1 MQRYDYI
8 IAGGGLAGL
17 SLAYHINQTTLRDK
31 SMLIIDQDTKTK
43 NDRTWCFWE
52 KGDGIFEPVVGQKWD
67 KVYFHGTDFSA
78 LLDIGDYRYKCIQ
91 GINFYDFVKA
101 DLAKNPNIS
110 FKNERI
116 ERVKDVSNGGFVITD
131 HSQYIAD
138 YVFDSTYALKQNLPK
153 RHNLLQHFKG
163 WEIVSTV
170 PVFDVDCPTMMDYR
184 VPQRG
189 LGVRF
194 MYVLPQSSTR
204 AMVEYTVFSD
214 KLLPEAEYET
224 ELKNYIFEFLQI
236 KNYTITHVEFGVIPM
251 TDEPAPD
258 RAGSHVM
265 RIGTSG
271 GNVKAST
278 GYAFQRTQRFN
289 SLIVKNLLQNKKP
302 FHSSKTIKKR
312 FKDWLDSVLLNVLLQ
327 ERALGKDVFTA
338 LYKNNPTPLLF
349 AFLDEDTT
357 IWQDL
362 KIMSTVPLWA
372 FTKAAADVV
381 FKRLGF

>member
-17 SLAYHINQTTLRDK
+17 SLAYHINQTALRDK
-31 SMLIIDQDTKTK
+31 SMLIIDHDTKTQ

-52 KGDGIFEPVVGQKWD
+52 KGDGIFEAVVGQKWD

-78 LLDIGDYRYKCIQ
+78 MLDIGDYRYKCIQ
-91 GINFYDFVKA
+91 GLDFYNFVKA
-101 DLAKNPNIS
+101 DLAKNSNIS
-110 FKNERI
+110 FKQEGI

-131 HSQYIAD
+131 QSQYIAD
-138 YVFDSTYALKQNLPK
+138 YVFDSTYVLKQNLPN

-163 WEIVSTV
+163 WEIVAAE
-170 PVFDVDCPTMMDYR
+170 PVFDITCPTMMDYR

-214 KLLPEAEYET
+214 KLLPQAEYET
-224 ELKNYIFEFLQI
+224 ELKNYIADFLQI
-236 KNYTITHVEFGVIPM
+236 KNYTIVHVEFGIIPM

-278 GYAFQRTQRFN
+278 GYAFQRTQRFS
-289 SLIVKNLLQNKKP
+289 SLIVNNLLQNKAP
-302 FHSSKTIKKR
+302 FHGRKILKKR
-312 FKDWLDSVLLNVLLQ
+312 FKGWLDSVLLNVLLQ

-338 LYKNNPTPLLF
+338 LYKNNLTPRLF

-357 IWQDL
+357 VWQDL

-372 FTKAAADVV
+372 FTKAAVDVV
-381 FKRLGF
+381 FRRL

>member
-8 IAGGGLAGL
+8 IAGGGLSGL

-31 SMLIIDQDTKTK
+31 SILIIDQDTKTQ

-52 KGDGIFEPVVGQKWD
+52 MGDGFFEPVVRQKWN

-78 LLDIGDYRYKCIQ
+78 LLDIGDYSYKCIQ
-91 GINFYDFVKA
+91 GIDFYNFVKA
-101 DLAKNPNIS
+101 DLSKNPNVS
-110 FKNERI
+110 FKQERI

-131 HSQYIAD
+131 QSQYVAD

-153 RHNLLQHFKG
+153 QHNLLQHFKG
-163 WEIVSTV
+163 WEIVTTE
-170 PVFDVDCPTMMDYR
+170 PVFDVTCPTMMDYR

-214 KLLPEAEYET
+214 QLLPQEEYEA
-224 ELKNYIFEFLQI
+224 ELKNYIADFLQI
-236 KNYTITHVEFGVIPM
+236 KNYTIAHVEFGIIPM
-251 TDEPAPD
+251 TDELTPNRVGD
-258 RAGSHVM
+258 HVM

-278 GYAFQRTQRFN
+278 GYAFQRTQRF
-289 SLIVKNLLQNKKP
+289 SSQIVSRLLENKAP
-302 FHSSKTIKKR
+302 FHSSKTIKNH
-312 FKDWLDSVLLNVLLQ
+312 FKNWLDSVLLNVLLK

-338 LYKNNPTPLLF
+338 LYKNNPTPALF
-349 AFLDEDTT
+349 AFLDEDSTV
-357 IWQDL
+357 WQDL

-372 FTKAAADVV
+372 FTKAAVDLV
-381 FKRLGF
+381 FRWLL